1 MSAPVVAR
9 GAIPFG
15 NPAPREASPMM
26 EQWRK
31 ALDAVRGGESK
42 YKILVQAIAADI
54 ENGTLKEGTR
64 LPPQREVSQQL
75 GISVQTVTNAY
86 KELEQHGAIRCE
98 VGRGSFVAKRVTE
111 KVATYMLDRAEGA
124 VVDFSIARIVYTP
137 EHDRIWRETC
147 SELALE
153 PDQPW
158 MRACRPIAG
167 FEHHRAAGVEWLAGL
182 GAKAAVD
189 TLLITNGAS
198 HAIFLALASLVS
210 PGDVVLCENFT
221 DHGVIGSA
229 QVLGF
234 TLKGL
239 DTDEHGIQP
248 DHFEDMCANE
258 RIAALVC
265 TPTLNNP
272 TATIMPDSRRRA
284 IARIAERYGVYVIE
298 DDVFGPLV
306 AQHPPPIT
314 THLPEL
320 GFYCTSFTKS
330 VMTGLRIGYLNM
342 PKRLA
347 LRVESI
353 LRVNSWMAAPLLAE
367 VATRW
372 VVDGSAAYLAELQRE
387 KLAVR
392 HAMAKAHLGEFILGD
407 HPSSLSTWIGI
418 PKHWQLDSLVQQLRN
433 RLVAVTS
440 PDPFLVFGT
449 PRPNA
454 LRLCLGAEDSDARV
468 DGALSTIATVFRQY
482 PQVHDYL

>member
-1 MSAPVVAR
+1 
-9 GAIPFG
+9 
-15 NPAPREASPMM
+15 MM
-26 EQWRK
+26 EHWRE

-54 ENGTLKEGTR
+54 ENGSLAEGTR
-64 LPPQREVSQQL
+64 LPPQREVSQKL

-86 KELEQHGAIRCE
+86 KELEQHGVIRCE

-111 KVATYMLDRAEGA
+111 KVASYMLDRAERSL
-124 VVDFSIARIVYTP
+124 VDFSIARIVYTE
-137 EHDRIWRETC
+137 EHDAVWRETC
-147 SELALE
+147 AALAAQ

-167 FEHHRAAGVEWLAGL
+167 FEHHRAAAVEWLAGL
-182 GAKAAVD
+182 GMKSSIE

-198 HAIFLALASLVS
+198 HAQFLALASLVS
-210 PGDVVLCENFT
+210 PGDTVLTDSLT

-239 DTDEHGIQP
+239 DSDEYGIQP

-258 RIAALVC
+258 RITALVC
-265 TPTLNNP
+265 TPNLNNP
-272 TATIMPDSRRRA
+272 TSSLMPDSRRRA

-298 DDVFGPLV
+298 DDVFGPLLTQRP
-306 AQHPPPIT
+306 APIT
-314 THLPEL
+314 SHLPEL
-320 GFYCTSFTKS
+320 GFYLTSFTKS
-330 VMTGLRIGYLNM
+330 LMTGLRTGYLAM
-342 PKRLA
+342 PRRLA

-353 LRVNSWMAAPLLAE
+353 LRVNSWMATPLLAE

-372 VVDGSAAYLAELQRE
+372 IADGTAEHLVQVQRE
-387 KLAVR
+387 CLALR
-392 HAMAKAHLGEFILGD
+392 HKMVEEHLGEFAISN
-407 HPSSLSTWIGI
+407 HPCSLSTWVGI
-418 PKHWQLDSLVQQLRN
+418 PGHWQLDSLVQQLRH

-440 PDPFLVFGT
+440 PDPFLVLGA

-454 LRLCLGAEDSDARV
+454 IRLCLGAEGSDVRIN
-468 DGALSTIATVFRQY
+468 GALGTIASVFRQY